1 MRAAL
6 LLALAVLIAAV
17 VAACAGSGSRYQ
29 TLGQR
34 DADAILAGMAH
45 AHQQSESL
53 ARTGAHPGHGL

>member
-1 MRAAL
+1 MRPAL
-6 LLALAVLIAAV
+6 LLALVALIAAV
-17 VAACAGSGSRYQ
+17 VTACADSGSHYQ
-29 TLGQR
+29 TLGRR